1 MFFSTFRAGV
11 KIDWQTSKR
20 LKAGS
25 LLALSPTSDKF
36 QKQITIAVVGA
47 RTMEQLNE
55 SESVKYT
62 VCKRNA
68 MLISTR
74 PAQG

>member
-1 MFFSTFRAGV
+1 MCFSTFRAGV

-36 QKQITIAVVGA
+36 QKHLTIAVVGA
-47 RTMEQLNE
+47 RTMELLNE
-55 SESVKYT
+55 SKSVQYT
-62 VCKRNA
+62 VTNV
-68 MLISTR
+68 MLIRKR
-74 PAQG
+74 PS